1 MQVRIALK
9 LDISYFSESVHIT
22 DQPNKNR
29 FRQLIIFTLF
39 FFIYCLFYQKKSQKP
54 IIRKDFKNFFKV
66 FHKG

>member
-1 MQVRIALK
+1 MRIALK

-22 DQPNKNR
+22 EQPDKSR
-29 FRQLIIFTLF
+29 FRQLIIVIPL

-54 IIRKDFKNFFKV
+54 IIRKNFKYFFKV